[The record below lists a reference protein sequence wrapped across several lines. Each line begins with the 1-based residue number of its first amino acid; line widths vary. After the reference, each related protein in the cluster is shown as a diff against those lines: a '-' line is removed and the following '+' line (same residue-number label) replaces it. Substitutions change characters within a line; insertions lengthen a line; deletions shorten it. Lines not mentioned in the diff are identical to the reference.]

1 VRGRHAPWDFTIL
14 NALQAEG
21 GGAANLA
28 EIYRFIEWQQQAN
41 KAKGLDEYLPSSDF
55 EPTRWGGR
63 PMYQHTARSV
73 ITNRRNGLIRHGLV
87 ERVAR
92 GRYRLTDAGR
102 KQLQEWDS

>member
-1 VRGRHAPWDFTIL
+1 MRGRHAPWDFTIL
-14 NALQAEG
+14 TALQTEG
-21 GGAANLA
+21 GGAADLA
-28 EIYRFIEWQQQAN
+28 EIYRFIERQQAE
-41 KAKGLDEYLPSSDF
+41 KEGFYEYLPPSDF
-55 EPTRWGGR
+55 EPTRWEGR

-73 ITNRRNGLIRHGLV
+73 ITNRRNGLIRRGLV